1 MALGALGALAALA
14 ARELKARG
22 GRGLGWKALQALAVL
37 HPRARLSGLL
47 AQRGG
52 ALGTAAGVV
61 GGAAGQ
67 ALAVPVLV
75 LTAAPPLIELLHPDL
90 ALSLRRSLTF
100 YRHVSAIFV
109 SYVRTA
115 LVETKGLDGPA
126 AQAVWDARHEAGAEA
141 VVRLLEELS
150 GFYLKVGQ
158 VFATKQDLFP
168 PQYVRKLSFLYD
180 ACPPAPAEEVV
191 ETIEQS
197 LGKPLLEIFEYFD
210 YEPLATATIAQV
222 HRARMVPTGR
232 PVVVKVQRQGMEK
245 LMRQD
250 MGNMLFFASFMHRL
264 GFDLK
269 IDQVSILREY
279 QAQVPLEFDF
289 VREARLVEI
298 VGGSIRRD
306 PANALVEVPEV
317 MPALSSE
324 AVLTMSFLEGP
335 SLNKALKLMEQQPD
349 EPLNRRRSTLELAGE
364 AGPEASISVPPE
376 LEVERELF
384 EKLKFQPSA
393 FLHNLIRSYGQQ
405 IFLDGVFHSDPH
417 PGNILALPKQKVGL
431 IDFGECKELS
441 DETRLK
447 FARLTVALAWRDQ
460 EKAVPILEEMG
471 VHLDNVPVEFRMV
484 GAYLMFDTRMD
495 IPEAHFSPLDP
506 DAPEE
511 FRQVSMGS
519 FPQEYFMLL
528 RVTALLRGLLA
539 AFGEDISSALI
550 WEKYAQAALKKAGV
564 PAPRPP
570 LPARVGAF
578 GGGRAGRGGGKGA
591 TSSKQAAL
599 TSIYTRMRVL
609 AEWLQSYGFPHDRRT
624 LTPLATSG
632 LTTVEEINEA
642 FREGNSALIEVALAR
657 FSPEQ
662 RERIESLARD
672 YVELTQA
679 AVEVTSQDLKQEAR
693 ERRRLSANNG
703 GGAQAVDDAESRL
716 DASGAAEQKKKK
728 ASSWKK
734 FKAAFKTAKVK
745 GR

>member
-1 MALGALGALAALA
+1 VALGALGALAALA
-14 ARELKARG
+14 ARELKVRG
-22 GRGLGWKALQALAVL
+22 GRGFGWRTLQVLAAL
-37 HPRARLSGLL
+37 HPRARLPGLL
-47 AQRGG
+47 ARRGG
-52 ALGTAAGVV
+52 ALGAAAGVV

-67 ALAVPVLV
+67 ALAAPVLV
-75 LTAAPPLIELLHPDL
+75 LTAAPPLVELLHPDL

-100 YRHVSAIFV
+100 YRRVSAIFL
-109 SYVRTA
+109 SYMRTA

-168 PQYVRKLSFLYD
+168 PQYVRRLSFLYD
-180 ACPPAPAEEVV
+180 SCPPAPVEEVV
-191 ETIEQS
+191 QTIEQS
-197 LGKPLLEIFEYFD
+197 LGKPLLEAFEYFD

-250 MGNMLFFASFMHRL
+250 MGNMLFFASFVHRL

-289 VREARLVEI
+289 VREARLIET
-298 VGGSIRRD
+298 VGSSIRRD

-324 AVLTMSFLEGP
+324 TVLTMSFLEGP
-335 SLNKALKLMEQQPD
+335 SLNDALKLMEQQSSESHD
-349 EPLNRRRSTLELAGE
+349 RRRSTMELAGE
-364 AGPEASISVPPE
+364 AGPEASISMSPE
-376 LEVERELF
+376 LEGERERF
-384 EKLKFQPSA
+384 EKLKFSPQA

-431 IDFGECKELS
+431 VDFGECKELS
-441 DETRLK
+441 DETRLQ

-460 EKAVPILEEMG
+460 EKALPILEEMG
-471 VHLDNVPVEFRMV
+471 VTLDNVPAEFRMV

-519 FPQEYFMLL
+519 FPQESFMLL

-539 AFGEDISSALI
+539 AFGEDVSAALV

-578 GGGRAGRGGGKGA
+578 GWGGGRRDAKSAPKGK
-591 TSSKQAAL
+591 TAAL
-599 TSIYTRMRVL
+599 TSIYTRMSVL
-609 AEWLQSYGFPHDRRT
+609 AEWLRGYGFPHDRRT

-632 LTTVEEINEA
+632 LTTVEEINQA
-642 FREGNSALIEVALAR
+642 FREKNSALIRVGLAR

-672 YVELTQA
+672 YVELSQA
-679 AVEVTSQDLKQEAR
+679 AVEVASEDLKQEAR
-693 ERRRLSANNG
+693 ERRRLSSNNA
-703 GGAQAVDDAESRL
+703 GGARAVDDAEAQL
-716 DASGAAEQKKKK
+716 DAPGKKKK
-728 ASSWKK
+728 ASAWKK
-734 FKAAFKTAKVK
+734 FKVAFKATA
-745 GR
+745 